1 MVKCLIESLRGCECT
16 PVIFS
21 TIFPISP
28 HCVSLF
34 QNEQGVAVPI
44 FVKTT
49 DKVEAIYTEAAT
61 TRLIHRGSL
70 KGKAFFHKDQRLK
83 STDVIGDV
91 GIQHHDSVR
100 LKHTHT
106 CSTYLR

>member
-1 MVKCLIESLRGCECT
+1 MSSHRVR
-16 PVIFS
+16 
-21 TIFPISP
+21 
-28 HCVSLF
+28 LF

-106 CSTYLR
+106 CGTYLR